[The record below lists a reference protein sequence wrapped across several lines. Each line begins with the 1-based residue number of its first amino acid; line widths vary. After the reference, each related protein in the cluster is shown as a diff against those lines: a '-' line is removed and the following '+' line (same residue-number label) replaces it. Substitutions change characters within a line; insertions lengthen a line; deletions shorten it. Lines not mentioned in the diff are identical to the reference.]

1 MSAVD
6 DVVTRAL
13 LAVAVAVVVLEG
25 FAVLEGLLLLLRDED
40 GGATREE
47 RGGDVTVATDIWI
60 GSL

>member
-47 RGGDVTVATDIWI
+47 RGGDVTVATDI
-60 GSL
+60 